1 MKDINYLEEMSNFVV
16 ASKYARYN
24 PSLRRR
30 EIWEESVQRNLN
42 MHLRKFSHLDEA
54 DVSEIKRAFEMVKEK
69 WIIPSMRSMQ
79 FGGPAIEQSNA
90 RMYNCATI
98 HIASIR
104 SFAEVFYMLLCGA
117 GVTVG
122 LNTRFMSRLPNLVDA
137 SDKNGV
143 VLTYVVEDTI
153 EGWSNSLE
161 ALLSCYFR
169 NTPFTGRKIIF
180 DYSRI
185 RKKGALLKTS
195 GGKAP
200 GYKGLK
206 ACHIKIKQLLDFI
219 IEQQRQTRLKTINAY
234 DILMHASDAV
244 LSGGIRRSAMMAIFE
259 ESDVDMLNSKAVFD
273 VDHISRYSVDDTTNV
288 AEVKLVID
296 RKEYVVSFDLKKA
309 FDKYDYEKLLVEKK
323 ISWFWVEPQRARSN
337 NSVLL
342 LRKDLT
348 LEKFKHYIQTAQL
361 YGEPGFLLADDPYT
375 LVNPCAEIGMIPVT
389 EDGRCGVQVCN
400 LTSINGAKV
409 HTVEEFQAAAKAA
422 ALIGT
427 LQAAYT
433 DFPFLS
439 TATKQITEQEALL
452 GVSITGIL
460 DNPELFL
467 NKEALRA
474 AAATVVAVNKEWAAK
489 LGINQAART
498 TAIKPEGC
506 VTGDTYINTS
516 EGILTMDEIRERFVK
531 TSGDCV
537 AIKGLSVQTD
547 AANMGVSHYFFNGKK
562 PTKVIKFDSGLT
574 LEATLQHKFR
584 VITDQGEYLW
594 KPTADLKEGDIL
606 PYMVGAYN
614 GGSYQTLYYTPSK
627 KSKYAANL
635 VDLKYIP
642 TKLNEDLAWLLG
654 VYFGDGTNHKKGIR
668 IYGNSDE
675 KKGFDRIEE
684 VLFSLFGLSTYY
696 EKHNDDS
703 KRCRIGVNSA
713 CLLDFL
719 AQNKLLKQKSKH
731 IEIPQIIRRSP
742 KSVILSFL
750 EGFAVADGSTKTP
763 TQTYFTSSKKFAE
776 QLVVLLRAVG
786 KDAKLR
792 EYISKSSFSKN
803 KKYWIS
809 ERKGRQTKH
818 CSTYKRHYHTLLD
831 NMNLPSTMN
840 VDKILSIT
848 DSESETYDL
857 TVVDTHTYLA
867 NSFVSHN
874 TSSLVLGSASGIHPH
889 HARKYFRRIQCNHE
903 DPVYQF
909 FKQYNPHACEASMW
923 SANHTD
929 DVISFP
935 VEIPETAMIKAD
947 LSALDHLKII
957 QTVQENWVLPG
968 TTPVNKKPIR
978 HNVSCTVIVKNDE
991 WDTAIEHIYNNREFY
1006 TAVSFIPETGDKIY
1020 QQAPLEAVTTKEDA
1034 VLFDLLKK
1042 SWLEVDYSKMH
1053 ENSDGTAHT
1062 QEAACVG
1069 GACELTRI

>member
-219 IEQQRQTRLKTINAY
+219 IEQQWQTRLKTINAY

-259 ESDVDMLNSKAVFD
+259 ESDEDMLNSKAVFD

-288 AEVKLVID
+288 AEVKLIID

-309 FDKYDYEKLLVEKK
+309 FDKYDYEKLLNEKK

-422 ALIGT
+422 SLIGT

-467 NKEALRA
+467 NKEALQN
-474 AAATVVAVNKEWAAK
+474 AAATVVATNKEWAAK

-498 TAIKPEGC
+498 TCCKPEG
-506 VTGDTYINTS
+506 
-516 EGILTMDEIRERFVK
+516 
-531 TSGDCV
+531 
-537 AIKGLSVQTD
+537 
-547 AANMGVSHYFFNGKK
+547 
-562 PTKVIKFDSGLT
+562 
-574 LEATLQHKFR
+574 
-584 VITDQGEYLW
+584 
-594 KPTADLKEGDIL
+594 
-606 PYMVGAYN
+606 
-614 GGSYQTLYYTPSK
+614 
-627 KSKYAANL
+627 
-635 VDLKYIP
+635 
-642 TKLNEDLAWLLG
+642 
-654 VYFGDGTNHKKGIR
+654 
-668 IYGNSDE
+668 
-675 KKGFDRIEE
+675 
-684 VLFSLFGLSTYY
+684 
-696 EKHNDDS
+696 
-703 KRCRIGVNSA
+703 
-713 CLLDFL
+713 
-719 AQNKLLKQKSKH
+719 
-731 IEIPQIIRRSP
+731 
-742 KSVILSFL
+742 
-750 EGFAVADGSTKTP
+750 
-763 TQTYFTSSKKFAE
+763 
-776 QLVVLLRAVG
+776 
-786 KDAKLR
+786 
-792 EYISKSSFSKN
+792 
-803 KKYWIS
+803 
-809 ERKGRQTKH
+809 
-818 CSTYKRHYHTLLD
+818 
-831 NMNLPSTMN
+831 
-840 VDKILSIT
+840 
-848 DSESETYDL
+848 
-857 TVVDTHTYLA
+857 
-867 NSFVSHN
+867 

-909 FKQYNPHACEASMW
+909 FKQYNPHACESSMW

-1034 VLFDLLKK
+1034 ALFDLLKA
-1042 SWLEVDYSKMH
+1042 SWLKVDYSKMH